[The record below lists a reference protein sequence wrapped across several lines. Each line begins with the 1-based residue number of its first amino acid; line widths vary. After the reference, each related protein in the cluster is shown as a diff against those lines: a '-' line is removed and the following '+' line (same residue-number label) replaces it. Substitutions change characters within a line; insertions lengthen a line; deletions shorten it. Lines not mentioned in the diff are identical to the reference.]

1 MNDSSIFIKILKHKL
16 VNNQNR
22 DIFPESFNTLLRK
35 KKERLLNQNA
45 KVIWM
50 TGLSG
55 AGKTTLA
62 KELEFQ
68 LINLGY
74 LSYILDGDNIRA
86 GINNNLSFSDADR
99 VENIRRIAEVSKLFI
114 DCGIITINCFISPT
128 DSIRDMAKRII
139 GPENFIEVFVNAP
152 FDICEERDVKGLYS
166 RARKGE
172 IKDFTGIDAPFDT
185 PRNPDIMVHTDT
197 QTIEES
203 VRQILD
209 YVLPRIKYERDPV
222 I

>member
-1 MNDSSIFIKILKHKL
+1 
-16 VNNQNR
+16 VNEKRR

-35 KKERLLNQNA
+35 TKEKLLNQNA

-62 KELEFQ
+62 KELEHQ
-68 LINLGY
+68 LIDLGY

-86 GINNNLSFSDADR
+86 GINSNLSFSDTDR
-99 VENIRRIAEVSKLFI
+99 IENIRRIAEVSKLFI
-114 DCGIITINCFISPT
+114 DCGVIAINCFISPT
-128 DSIRDMAKRII
+128 YSIREMAKEII
-139 GPENFIEVFVNAP
+139 GAENFIEVYINAP
-152 FDICEERDVKGLYS
+152 FGVCEKRDVKGLYS

-172 IKDFTGIDAPFDT
+172 IKDFTGIDAPFD
-185 PRNPDIMVHTDT
+185 PPKKPDIEIRTDI

-209 YVLPRIKYERDPV
+209 FVLPKIKYT
-222 I
+222 